1 MKKIISIL
9 TVLVLLLALV
19 ACNGEEPAKTKNY
32 QFQKGNVTVSIDA
45 EAKAVLDGLGQW
57 KDYSES
63 PSCAFEAL
71 DKIYV
76 YSGFRI
82 ETYTKGGVDYIRSVE
97 LTDDSVS
104 TPEGIAIG
112 SSKDGVIAAYGEA
125 DNATDTALTYE
136 NTEKGM
142 KLQFLLRDG
151 KVTNIQYLKIVE

>member
-1 MKKIISIL
+1 
-9 TVLVLLLALV
+9 
-19 ACNGEEPAKTKNY
+19 
-32 QFQKGNVTVSIDA
+32 
-45 EAKAVLDGLGQW
+45 
-57 KDYSES
+57 
-63 PSCAFEAL
+63 L

-97 LTDDSVS
+97 LTDDSVA
-104 TPEGIAIG
+104 TPEGITIG

-125 DNATDTALTYE
+125 DRATDTALTYE

-142 KLQFLLRDG
+142 KLQILLRDG